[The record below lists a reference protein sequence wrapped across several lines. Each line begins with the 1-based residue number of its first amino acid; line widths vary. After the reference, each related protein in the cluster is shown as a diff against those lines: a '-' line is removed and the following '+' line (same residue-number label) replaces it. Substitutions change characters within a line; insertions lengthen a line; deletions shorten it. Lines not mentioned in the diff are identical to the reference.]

1 MKKMPTHYN
10 LYKATIED
18 CYDYSF
24 TKGDDSLKK
33 NFQDKIASKKF
44 GNEIDTKVSIL
55 HTLSIGMTVKGYKVM
70 IKEEIT
76 KFFGNLLNFSSIDLD
91 INITNNDE
99 YYYAYGILCGFI
111 CLLDPNYEEEHKN
124 FNFIKYKNYSEVIKQ
139 SQNYKEMEGYF
150 KNRYKS
156 FLKDNKDKKNLEME
170 WYKIL
175 FDKKLSTLSIPSK
188 IKKKKIKKKEKSLS
202 TENKEN
208 TQKEKIDEE
217 QTLEKEEDIKDEKI
231 IPKEEE
237 LENTEFSLSSD
248 NSIREPIN
256 VESITSE
263 IETVFNNSISMNVN
277 NEAIDNLKSFLK
289 ESFEK
294 IIKDN
299 KKNKKA
305 YKELEKRVT
314 ALENHVVLLTN
325 HMTLFQTS
333 RDIGKSIFHYL
344 YKHFNLKDTNS
355 LSDETEK
362 VMDYIGSDVNAEKVD
377 ELLDEES
384 KKKLNKFFKMYIFH

>member
-1 MKKMPTHYN
+1 
-10 LYKATIED
+10 
-18 CYDYSF
+18 
-24 TKGDDSLKK
+24 
-33 NFQDKIASKKF
+33 
-44 GNEIDTKVSIL
+44 
-55 HTLSIGMTVKGYKVM
+55 
-70 IKEEIT
+70 
-76 KFFGNLLNFSSIDLD
+76 
-91 INITNNDE
+91 
-99 YYYAYGILCGFI
+99 
-111 CLLDPNYEEEHKN
+111 
-124 FNFIKYKNYSEVIKQ
+124 
-139 SQNYKEMEGYF
+139 MEGYF

-237 LENTEFSLSSD
+237 LENTEFSLNSD
-248 NSIREPIN
+248 NSIQEPIN
-256 VESITSE
+256 IESITSE

-344 YKHFNLKDTNS
+344 YKHFNLKDAKS

-384 KKKLNKFFKMYIFH
+384 KKKIEQIFKMYIFH